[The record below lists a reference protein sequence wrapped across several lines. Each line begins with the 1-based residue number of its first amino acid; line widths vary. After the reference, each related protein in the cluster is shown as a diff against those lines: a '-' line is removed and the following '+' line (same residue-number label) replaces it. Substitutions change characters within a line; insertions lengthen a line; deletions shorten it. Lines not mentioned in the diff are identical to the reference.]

1 MCGISGFIR
10 FYKDLSKDDLLKY
23 GNKMSNTLF
32 NRGPDSSGI
41 WVDESSGLS
50 LSHRRLS
57 IIDLS
62 FSGNQPMISSNNMY
76 VLVFNGE
83 IYNYL
88 EIKKEL
94 IRRNVTFR
102 TNSDTEVILESI
114 AFWGIKNTLKNLNG
128 MFSFTLFDKRKK
140 KLFLVRDRIGIKPLY
155 WYFDK
160 DSFAFSSELKAL
172 KVLPWLKFDI
182 DQESLSSYVRLN
194 YIPAPFS
201 IFKKVF
207 KVEPGNI
214 LEVSLN
220 KKIIKRKFWSLTD
233 NIKNNKEIYNEDQ
246 SQVLKETLNNAVRK
260 QMRSDV
266 PLGVFLSGGIDSS
279 LIASIAQ
286 ANSKKKINTF
296 TIGFNESSFNEA
308 IFAKNIAN
316 VIGTDHN
323 QEYFS
328 YSILNNLVDKL
339 GIIYD
344 EPFADSSQL
353 PTLLLSEIT
362 KKKVTVALSGDGA
375 DELFGGYYRYFLAE
389 KYKKLIFNQP
399 TLFKNIILL
408 IINSLPSNFWNL
420 IGLMVSNKYGGKQFG
435 DKLYKLSKLL
445 KSSDESLFQKRI
457 VSNIDHPSDFVFSK
471 TEKKSILWSKEIEK
485 DFPNII
491 ERMQLIDI
499 LTYLPDDILTKVDR
513 ASMYN
518 SLEVRVP
525 FLDND
530 VLEQAWKL
538 PTEVKVQKDQGKIIL
553 KKLLKEYIPES
564 YFARPKM
571 GFGIPLDKI
580 LRTSLK
586 SKMEQ
591 YLFSGHVDNLIFFKV
606 ENYKE
611 KWKEHLSRKRNW
623 QFILW
628 NFLVFQ
634 IWYEEWKK

>member
-62 FSGNQPMISSNNMY
+62 FSGNQPMISSDNMY

-233 NIKNNKEIYNEDQ
+233 NIKNNKKIYNEDQ

-553 KKLLKEYIPES
+553 KKLLKEYIPEP